1 MTLAKAFV
9 TGVVVK
15 APEKR
20 FTQNDMAVAGFTIN
34 IDTNNDTL
42 LRVVTFG
49 NSADIV
55 TSNISVGDSVAVEG
69 KLQVNTYKLPNG
81 KDKKIFEIS
90 ANNVEKIGANYSAGM
105 STQATSNP
113 ITTNKAQIQEN
124 ENIVSFNQDE
134 IAQDLIDED
143 EIPF

>member
-20 FTQNDMAVAGFTIN
+20 FTQNDTAIAALTIN
-34 IDTNNDTL
+34 IDSNAEAL
-42 LRVVTFG
+42 LRVIAFG
-49 NSADIV
+49 QLADTIA
-55 TSNISVGDSVAVEG
+55 SNISVGDSIAVEG
-69 KLQVNTYKLPNG
+69 KLQTNTYKLPNG

-90 ANNVEKIGANYSAGM
+90 ASSVEKMAAGAQNASAV
-105 STQATSNP
+105 ASNS
-113 ITTNKAQIQEN
+113 
-124 ENIVSFNQDE
+124 ENIVNFDNDE

>member
-9 TGVVVK
+9 TGTVTK

-20 FTQNDMAVAGFTIN
+20 FTQNDMAIVGFTLN
-34 IDTNNDTL
+34 IDPVNEAL
-42 LRVVTFG
+42 IRIVAFG
-49 NSADIV
+49 QLAD
-55 TSNISVGDSVAVEG
+55 NIASTVAQGDNVAVEG
-69 KLQVNTYKLPNG
+69 KLQVNSYKLPNG
-81 KDKKIFEIS
+81 KDKKVFEIS
-90 ANNVEKIGANYSAGM
+90 ASAVEKMSAGIAA
-105 STQATSNP
+105 SQPISSASN
-113 ITTNKAQIQEN
+113 N

>member
-20 FTQNDMAVAGFTIN
+20 FTQNDMAIAGFTIN
-34 IDTNNDTL
+34 IDTNNETL
-42 LRVVTFG
+42 LRVIAFG
-49 NSADIV
+49 NLADV
-55 TSNISVGDSVAVEG
+55 ISSTIAAGDSVAVEG
-69 KLQVNTYKLPNG
+69 KLQANTYKLPNG
-81 KDKKIFEIS
+81 KDKKIFEINAS
-90 ANNVEKIGANYSAGM
+90 SIEKIN
-105 STQATSNP
+105 STATVMTNP
-113 ITTNKAQIQEN
+113 IAKSQS

>member
-9 TGVVVK
+9 TGVVTK

-20 FTQNDMAVAGFTIN
+20 FTQNDMAIVGFTIN
-34 IDTNNDTL
+34 IDTTNEAL
-42 LRVVTFG
+42 LRVVAFG
-49 NSADIV
+49 QLAD
-55 TSNISVGDSVAVEG
+55 NIASTVSQGDNVAVEG
-69 KLQVNTYKLPNG
+69 KLQINSYKLPNG
-81 KDKKIFEIS
+81 KDKKVFEIS
-90 ANNVEKIGANYSAGM
+90 ANAVEKMSAAV
-105 STQATSNP
+105 STPQTMNNSV
-113 ITTNKAQIQEN
+113 AQN

>member
-20 FTQNDMAVAGFTIN
+20 FTSNDMAITGFTIN
-34 IDTNNDTL
+34 IDKANETM
-42 LRVVTFG
+42 LRVVAFG
-49 NSADIV
+49 QLAE
-55 TSNISVGDSVAVEG
+55 NISSTIVQGDSVAVEG

-81 KDKKIFEIS
+81 KDKKVYEIN
-90 ANNVEKIGANYSAGM
+90 ANTVEKIG
-105 STQATSNP
+105 STQSGS
-113 ITTNKAQIQEN
+113 TNKSESDNVVSFDEN
-124 ENIVSFNQDE
+124 EAV
-134 IAQDLIDED
+134 QDLIDED

>member
-9 TGVVVK
+9 TGVVTK

-20 FTQNDMAVAGFTIN
+20 FTQNDMAIAGFTIN
-34 IDTNNDTL
+34 IDKNNETL
-42 LRVVTFG
+42 LRVIAFG
-49 NSADIV
+49 SLADTV
-55 TSNISVGDSVAVEG
+55 AGTVVEGDSVAVEG
-69 KLQVNTYKLPNG
+69 RLQANTYKLPNG
-81 KDKKIFEIS
+81 RDKKIFEIN
-90 ANNVEKIGANYSAGM
+90 ANVVEKIGGTQTVSVPVGKSAQ
-105 STQATSNP
+105 SAP
-113 ITTNKAQIQEN
+113 AKE

>member
-9 TGVVVK
+9 TGVVTK

-20 FTQNDMAVAGFTIN
+20 FTQNDMAIVGFTIN
-34 IDTNNDTL
+34 IDTANEAL
-42 LRVVTFG
+42 LRVVAFG
-49 NSADIV
+49 QLAD
-55 TSNISVGDSVAVEG
+55 NIASTVAQGDNVAVEG
-69 KLQVNTYKLPNG
+69 KLQVNSYKLPNG
-81 KDKKIFEIS
+81 KDKKVFEIQAS
-90 ANNVEKIGANYSAGM
+90 AVENIGGGSVGATPAI
-105 STQATSNP
+105 TQS
-113 ITTNKAQIQEN
+113 

>member
-9 TGVVVK
+9 TGSVVK

-20 FTQNDMAVAGFTIN
+20 FTQNDMAIAGFTIN
-34 IDTNNDTL
+34 FDPANEGM
-42 LRVVTFG
+42 LRVVAFG
-49 NSADIV
+49 QLAE
-55 TSNISVGDSVAVEG
+55 TISSTIALGDSVAVEG
-69 KLQVNTYKLPNG
+69 KLQVNNYKLPNG
-81 KDKKIFEIS
+81 KDKKVFEIQAS
-90 ANNVEKIGANYSAGM
+90 AVEKMSA
-105 STQATSNP
+105 SATNP
-113 ITTNKAQIQEN
+113 APAQIFQN